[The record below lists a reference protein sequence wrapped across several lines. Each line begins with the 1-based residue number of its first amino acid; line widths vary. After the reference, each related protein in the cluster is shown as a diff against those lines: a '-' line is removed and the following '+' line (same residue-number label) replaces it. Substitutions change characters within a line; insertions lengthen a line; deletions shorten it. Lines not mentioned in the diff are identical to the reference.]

1 MLGLITDMIFLFLLV
16 FISRTLPV
24 FCIQQGKEVITSI
37 PTSKMADAKVPGPGI
52 SGTFDCRK
60 ME

>member
-1 MLGLITDMIFLFLLV
+1 MLGLITDMIFLSLLV

-24 FCIQQGKEVITSI
+24 FCIQQGKEVITLI
-37 PTSKMADAKVPGPGI
+37 PASKMTDVKVPGPEI
-52 SGTFDCRK
+52 FHCLK